1 MLMDVKCSAVT
12 SIAVHLTFDDGTT
25 KNSVLG
31 VGDLVSVEY
40 NNNGLRKQ
48 VDGKVLKISAIGAD
62 PKAWYIIVDGSDE
75 FECNKARFSPMS
87 ILDLEILR
95 KADNSNTI
103 QTPVGCHA
111 VSFLREVKGRLQWS
125 RDGIT
130 WHSINIDKC
139 DIIEDKS
146 VLEDRNSGCDCG
158 SGKDDDS
165 SDKIKDA
172 NY

>member
-12 SIAVHLTFDDGTT
+12 SIAVNLTFDDGTT
-25 KNSVLG
+25 KNSVIG

-48 VDGKVLKISAIGAD
+48 VDGKVLKISAIGTD

-75 FECNKARFSPMS
+75 FECNKARFSPMN

-103 QTPVGCHA
+103 QTPV
-111 VSFLREVKGRLQWS
+111 
-125 RDGIT
+125 
-130 WHSINIDKC
+130 
-139 DIIEDKS
+139 
-146 VLEDRNSGCDCG
+146 
-158 SGKDDDS
+158 
-165 SDKIKDA
+165 
-172 NY
+172 